1 MLQNKTKIRKKIN
14 PENFLRN
21 AKQEF
26 PCQSLESFS
35 GEYYN
40 MENKILD
47 FQFEPMCAKQ
57 TRPNYSVGS
66 DQDEAEIQYERW
78 STHEWWTVK
87 NVKRCQPVKNACAVT
102 KFWQLRHF
110 I

>member
-26 PCQSLESFS
+26 PCQSLESFT
-35 GEYYN
+35 GESYN
-40 MENKILD
+40 MENKILN
-47 FQFEPMCAKQ
+47 FQFEPVV
-57 TRPNYSVGS
+57 PNKLAQITVLEATKMKEKSSMTDGVHKTGS
-66 DQDEAEIQYERW
+66 
-78 STHEWWTVK
+78 TVK
-87 NVKRCQPVKNACAVT
+87 NMKRCQPVKNVCAVT